1 METHLVDPHG
11 QLIHSCRGDHMGY
24 DGLLED
30 YAYDGWALL
39 ELFRSTG
46 EERYLH
52 RRRNWPGRWKSGSEI
67 RPAAS
72 ISMGRRVNSWWSGP
86 RRPMTGGALRQL
98 MAALVLLRLSRYTGE
113 DHWKEAADRQ
123 LEFLRAAPRRR
134 RSSSPSPATRWRR
147 QRSPMVKI

>member
-1 METHLVDPHG
+1 MAIAALAAAGRILERPEYQSQAARGQAFLETHLVDPHG

-67 RPAAS
+67 PPAAS

-98 MAALVLLRLSRYTGE
+98 HGGPGAA
-113 DHWKEAADRQ
+113 AAEPVHR
-123 LEFLRAAPRRR
+123 
-134 RSSSPSPATRWRR
+134 
-147 QRSPMVKI
+147 